1 MWILQ
6 FHRAEVAATLLTLVA
21 ISIRIATVRTFAH
34 DITVGK
40 ELMSLLV
47 IVLLALLFNELTIVI
62 EFAEEVGGKLVMCW
76 TGCTAIHIKGD
87 TKLFERI
94 LYHLMIAITNV
105 LWGDTFFLCTDC
117 DWHTMLVTAT
127 DKDYLTLLQSE
138 ITYIDIGWNI
148 HTSKVS
154 YMYTTISVWQ
164 CRRNRDAF
172 EFLFFHICL
181 IIYFLLAK
189 LQ

>member
-1 MWILQ
+1 
-6 FHRAEVAATLLTLVA
+6 
-21 ISIRIATVRTFAH
+21 
-34 DITVGK
+34 
-40 ELMSLLV
+40 MSLLV
-47 IVLLALLFNELTIVI
+47 IVLLALLFNELAIVI
-62 EFAEEVGGKLVMCW
+62 EFAEEVRGKLVMCW
-76 TGCTAIHIKGD
+76 TGCTAIHIERD
-87 TKLFERI
+87 TELLERV
-94 LYHLMIAITNV
+94 LNHLMIAVAYV
-105 LWGDTFFLCTDC
+105 LRGDSFLLCTDC
-117 DWHTMLVTAT
+117 DWHTVLVTTT

-138 ITYIDIGWNI
+138 ITHIDIGWNI

-164 CRRNRDAF
+164 CRRNRGAL